1 MTYPCEFAVDHYG
14 IVEGADL
21 QSYILIQAISL
32 FFVVILLVVAVKNIV
47 KNVCSR
53 EETHWIY
60 ISDML
65 FDFGIAVM
73 VLVFVARNLPEKMAS
88 AQSATSILE
97 NLGGI
102 PWSSSSLSL
111 ETKLKIFF
119 QNVEELK
126 TLIRRENYN
135 NILCNVIV
143 TVNLLRVIQF
153 TSLHP
158 RLAMLTGTVIN
169 ALDDLWHTAVLTV
182 LLMLLFAGL
191 GNWRFGDRLEQFETV
206 ESTLLLEWEML
217 FGVLPTNWGD
227 DKQLKQELQL
237 WTVLYLMVVFLL
249 ILNFLLAII
258 VEAYMKVREGIDEHE
273 TENEFFS
280 DVFHSLDSTCR
291 RIFFGWPAPGRLGA
305 VVESWRAK
313 ISVGYIDLLE
323 TGLFRSPDACVSFLQ
338 FYSAFDYM
346 EPPVVGKYGK
356 IANGESNGRSLKE
369 MLVSSIVEVA
379 QRREAQGR
387 TTEAEILKLRLLRAA
402 VHEQN
407 ESAKYSTDDALS
419 FVEGKSEVQPT
430 RTDVDQGPLL
440 APRRDPAED
449 ILQDVDDILNSEHNR

>member
-1 MTYPCEFAVDHYG
+1 VDHYG
-14 IVEGADL
+14 IVEGANL
-21 QSYILIQAISL
+21 QSYILIQAVSL
-32 FFVVILLVVAVKNIV
+32 FFVVILLIVAVRNIV

-53 EETHWIY
+53 EETHWLSIL
-60 ISDML
+60 DML
-65 FDFGIAVM
+65 FDFVIAQM
-73 VLVFVARNLPEKMAS
+73 VLVFVARMLPEKIAS

-111 ETKLKIFF
+111 ETKMTLFF

-158 RLAMLTGTVIN
+158 RLAMLTGTVLN

-217 FGVLPTNWGD
+217 FGVLPTNWGY
-227 DKQLKQELQL
+227 DKQLKEELQL

-258 VEAYMKVREGIDEHE
+258 VEAYMKVREGIDVHE
-273 TENEFFS
+273 TENEFFT
-280 DVFHSLDSTCR
+280 DVYHIVDSTCR
-291 RIFFGWPAPGRLGA
+291 RMFYGWPAPERLGA
-305 VVESWRAK
+305 VVGLWTAK
-313 ISVGYIDLLE
+313 ISVGYIDLLD
-323 TGLFRSPDACVSFLQ
+323 TGLFRSPDACVSFLR
-338 FYSAFDYM
+338 FYSSFDYM

-356 IANGESNGRSLKE
+356 NADGRSLKE
-369 MLVSSIVEVA
+369 MLVGAIIEVA
-379 QRREAQGR
+379 QRRETQGR
-387 TTEAEILKLRLLRAA
+387 TTEAEILKLRMLRAA
-402 VHEQN
+402 VKEQV
-407 ESAKYSTDDALS
+407 ETAKYSTDDALS
-419 FVEGKSEVQPT
+419 SVESKSEVQPT

-440 APRRDPAED
+440 APRRDPVED
-449 ILQDVDDILNSEHNR
+449 ILQDVDDILNSKHNR